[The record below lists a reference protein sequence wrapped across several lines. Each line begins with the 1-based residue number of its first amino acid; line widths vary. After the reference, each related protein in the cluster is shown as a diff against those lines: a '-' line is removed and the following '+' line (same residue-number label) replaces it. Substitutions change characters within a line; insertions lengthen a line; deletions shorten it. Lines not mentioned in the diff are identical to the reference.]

1 MRQFLALLW
10 LGGCTAIY
18 GLDATDVAH
27 PLDSDGDG
35 ILDADDN
42 CPQHANPTQNDE
54 DDDTLGDVCD
64 NCPLVFNPDQRNVG
78 DTDAIGDRCDPHP
91 TDSTDCLRLFD
102 SFDDDFATYWRVG
115 GDPGGKPE
123 RGDGFVTLTPNGA
136 TQGISLLAPDLT
148 GRFDVQIRGSG
159 EVGKVLAVSNLT
171 SLTSGAGCGARLAL
185 TSYEILVESYP
196 AAGGDDSL
204 RSPIEP
210 QIGTSLLFQLTN
222 DSEVGTT
229 CRIELGA
236 ERELRAIGHR
246 SVYPAGNPGAI
257 AVGNPLALHGIA
269 IYEQGGAC
277 PPPVYR

>member
-1 MRQFLALLW
+1 MTERSIVEAAERLRRHGEPHLVATVVCVNGVAYRHPGARMLLTRFRW
-10 LGGCTAIY
+10 VAGSVSGGCLEGDISEKGWLRTR
-18 GLDATDVAH
+18 
-27 PLDSDGDG
+27 DGNPVLVTYDTTTN
-35 ILDADDN
+35 DN
-42 CPQHANPTQNDE
+42 
-54 DDDTLGDVCD
+54 DDDIRSAFGLGCD
-64 NCPLVFNPDQRNVG
+64 GTVEVLLERAGVAGRIDALEFAARCQRAHKRGAVTTVF
-78 DTDAIGDRCDPHP
+78 H
-91 TDSTDCLRLFD
+91 STDP
-102 SFDDDFATYWRVG
+102 SIRV
-115 GDPGGKPE
+115 
-123 RGDGFVTLTPNGA
+123 
-136 TQGISLLAPDLT
+136 
-148 GRFDVQIRGSG
+148 
-159 EVGKVLAVSNLT
+159 
-171 SLTSGAGCGARLAL
+171 GARLAI